1 MFAAEKR
8 HTPGKCLENRD
19 CAPNKPCSGNPHCSR
34 TTPTRRNLLWHKRAI
49 AAKDISCPA
58 MKSHAPVAGANALGS
73 GSSSS
78 FLMNLRDPSR
88 IGRPASVQ
96 SYRKKTPTGLSS
108 SSFRSQFPL
117 WSATFARHS
126 WPSSSST
133 PVAIASWEWLQ
144 LPISKNDIRFC
155 MTGKTCTSIKH
166 QANKNCHVLTKT
178 MYFDTSPS
186 RKTLRTQQ

>member
-8 HTPGKCLENRD
+8 HAPGKWLENPD

-34 TTPTRRNLLWHKRAI
+34 TTRRNLLWHKHAI

-58 MKSHAPVAGANALGS
+58 MKSHASVAGANALGS

-96 SYRKKTPTGLSS
+96 SYRKKHPQACRQAPFAASSRHGQPRCSPLLAKFLFETLPCCSCFLSM
-108 SSFRSQFPL
+108 
-117 WSATFARHS
+117 A
-126 WPSSSST
+126 
-133 PVAIASWEWLQ
+133 AIADLKE
-144 LPISKNDIRFC
+144 
-155 MTGKTCTSIKH
+155 
-166 QANKNCHVLTKT
+166 
-178 MYFDTSPS
+178 
-186 RKTLRTQQ
+186 

>member
-8 HTPGKCLENRD
+8 HAPGKWLENPD

-34 TTPTRRNLLWHKRAI
+34 TTPTRRNLLWHKHAI

-58 MKSHAPVAGANALGS
+58 MKSHASVAGANALGS

-96 SYRKKTPTGLSS
+96 SYRKKHPQACRQAPFAASS
-108 SSFRSQFPL
+108 RYGQPRLLATLGQVPLRHLLQLLPENGCNCRSQR
-117 WSATFARHS
+117 T
-126 WPSSSST
+126 
-133 PVAIASWEWLQ
+133 
-144 LPISKNDIRFC
+144 IS
-155 MTGKTCTSIKH
+155 GS
-166 QANKNCHVLTKT
+166 V
-178 MYFDTSPS
+178 
-186 RKTLRTQQ
+186 

>member
-8 HTPGKCLENRD
+8 HAPGKWLENPD

-34 TTPTRRNLLWHKRAI
+34 TTRRNLLWHKHAI

-58 MKSHAPVAGANALGS
+58 MKSHASVAGANALGS

-96 SYRKKTPTGLSS
+96 SYRKTSTRLSS
-108 SSFRSQFPL
+108 SSFRSQFPP
-117 WSATFARHS
+117 WSATLLATLGQVPLRD
-126 WPSSSST
+126 SSL
-133 PVAIASWEWLQ
+133 LQ
-144 LPISKNDIRFC
+144 LLPEHGCNCRSQRMIS
-155 MTGKTCTSIKH
+155 GS
-166 QANKNCHVLTKT
+166 Q
-178 MYFDTSPS
+178 
-186 RKTLRTQQ
+186 